1 MAGLWDRLT
10 DILGWTPV
18 EEEEQWMEEEED
30 EDADFWAGS
39 ARLRAEDHETRR
51 HVRTG
56 RDAGSESRIVS
67 LPGRSSQGRE
77 VELAVAEPGGFDE
90 VQDIANR
97 LKKNIGVVVNVERMD
112 RGEARRVID
121 FLSGTV
127 YALDGEM
134 QQVSGQVVMF
144 VPRETRIQVMGEADR
159 ARKSPSRARESGLFD
174 DEEYQ
179 WQ

>member
-10 DILGWTPV
+10 DILGWAPV
-18 EEEEQWMEEEED
+18 DDEDQWMEEEKEED
-30 EDADFWAGS
+30 TDLWASTAHLAASEHESRGFS
-39 ARLRAEDHETRR
+39 RARRPEGEN
-51 HVRTG
+51 
-56 RDAGSESRIVS
+56 RIVS
-67 LPGRSSQGRE
+67 LPGRAGRGRE
-77 VELAVAEPGGFDE
+77 MELAVAEPGGFDE

-97 LKKNIGVVVNVERMD
+97 LKKNVGVVVNVEQLD
-112 RGEARRVID
+112 RGEARRVVD

-144 VPRETRIQVMGEADR
+144 VPQETRISTMGEAER
-159 ARKSPSRARESGLFD
+159 PAKSPRQGTTPFD
-174 DEEYQ
+174 DGEYQ